1 MVKFFKKT
9 GIIILGLLSIT
20 GIVFLITIG
29 LKRKGDFSSYKDKLK
44 KKLNEID
51 EEESGKLKE
60 IELKADLKRKSIEKT
75 SDIQHKRKRLQKL
88 ADMVNKNEFT
98 NLSKKSTNSEQAEF
112 SKKAGNSKES

>member
-75 SDIQHKRKRLQKL
+75 SD
-88 ADMVNKNEFT
+88 MVNKNEFT